1 MLDWM
6 LMPYKRYADFSG
18 RSRRKEF
25 WLFQLFVFIV
35 YFVLMIVA
43 GMGMSSMTVDPETG
57 AVSGGGLSSVMSI
70 VVMLFWVATII
81 PLIAVQVRRC
91 HDQDK
96 SGWFILVPIYG
107 FVLMFIEGTRGPNR
121 FGPDPKAE
129 ENASATI

>member
-70 VVMLFWVATII
+70 VVLLFWVATII

-129 ENASATI
+129 ENASPVI

>member
-25 WLFQLFVFIV
+25 WMFYLFVMVV
-35 YFVLMIVA
+35 YFVLMTVA
-43 GMGMSSMTVDPETG
+43 GMGMASMTVDPETG
-57 AVSGGGLSSVMSI
+57 ELSGGGMSSMMSI
-70 VVMLFWVATII
+70 VILLFWVATII
-81 PLIAVQVRRC
+81 PMLAVQVRRC

-107 FVLMFIEGTRGPNR
+107 IILMFLEGTRGPNR
-121 FGPDPKAE
+121 FGPDPKAD
-129 ENASATI
+129 ENAGPVG

>member
-35 YFVLMIVA
+35 YFVLMIGA

-129 ENASATI
+129 ENASAAI

>member
-57 AVSGGGLSSVMSI
+57 AGSGGGLSSVMSI

-129 ENASATI
+129 ENASAAI

>member
-129 ENASATI
+129 ENASAAI

>member
-1 MLDWM
+1 MEWM

-129 ENASATI
+129 ENASAAI

>member
-70 VVMLFWVATII
+70 VVILFWVATII

-129 ENASATI
+129 ENASAAI